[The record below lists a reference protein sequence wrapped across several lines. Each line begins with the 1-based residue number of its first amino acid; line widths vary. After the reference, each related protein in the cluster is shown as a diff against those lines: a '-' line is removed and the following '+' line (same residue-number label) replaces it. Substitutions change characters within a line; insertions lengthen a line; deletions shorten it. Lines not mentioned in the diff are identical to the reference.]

1 METISNKKAFFDYEI
16 SDTLDAGIEL
26 LGHEVKAIRSGKVSI
41 VGALVKIY
49 GGQLWL
55 VGATISP
62 YQIKNTPKD
71 FDPQRSRR
79 LLMHKRE
86 IIKLMGATS
95 RKALT
100 LMPLKL
106 YNKKGLIKLEIG
118 IGIRKNKSDK
128 REAILTRESKRETK
142 KSTDF

>member
-1 METISNKKAFFDYEI
+1 MESIINKKAYFDYKI
-16 SDTLDAGIEL
+16 SETFEAGIEL
-26 LGHEVKAIRSGKVSI
+26 LGHEVKAVRSGKASL

-62 YQIKNTPKD
+62 YQEKNTPPG

-79 LLMHKRE
+79 LLAKKSE
-86 IIKLMGATS
+86 IASLVGQTS
-95 RKALT
+95 SKNLT
-100 LMPLKL
+100 LVPLKL

-118 IGIRKNKSDK
+118 LGARRKKHDK
-128 REAILTRESKRETK
+128 RELIRTKESKKEIGRRINL
-142 KSTDF
+142 